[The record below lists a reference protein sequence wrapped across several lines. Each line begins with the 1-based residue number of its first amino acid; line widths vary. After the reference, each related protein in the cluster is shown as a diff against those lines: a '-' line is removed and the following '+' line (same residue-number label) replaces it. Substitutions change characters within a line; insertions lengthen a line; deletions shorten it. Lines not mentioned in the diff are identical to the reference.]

1 MDGTPSPVGIV
12 VDQFSNNSRG
22 HVLKLKKSLYGLKQA
37 SLNWFEKLKQGLTDR
52 GFKPSGINPCLY
64 LKHNMVL
71 LTYVDDC
78 IIIGPSKA
86 SINRFITSMHTG
98 PENFKLTDE
107 GDVNKFLGIEITKL
121 GPDSFELSQPYLI
134 DRLLQFLGLCN
145 NVFATAANPSSTPV
159 AKGLL
164 HRDLAGKP
172 RKHSWKYWTAVGM
185 LSYLQNMS
193 RPEIAMAV
201 HQTAWF
207 SNQPML
213 SHEKSIMR
221 LGRYLLDTRKRGIIY
236 EPEKSLGLECYVD
249 ADFASGWSQADS
261 DNAENVLSRTGY
273 VIMYANC
280 PIHWVSRL
288 QTEIALST
296 AKAEYIA
303 LSQALRDVIPLMTL
317 LREINTVFPVHV
329 STPQFVCKV
338 HEDNQTCITMAT
350 SQRFTSRTKHIA
362 LKYHHFCSHVKNG
375 QIKIMYCRTTEQKA
389 DLLTK
394 PLSDDLFFKL
404 RYMLCGW

>member
-1 MDGTPSPVGIV
+1 MT
-12 VDQFSNNSRG
+12 
-22 HVLKLKKSLYGLKQA
+22 
-37 SLNWFEKLKQGLTDR
+37 
-52 GFKPSGINPCLY
+52 
-64 LKHNMVL
+64 
-71 LTYVDDC
+71 
-78 IIIGPSKA
+78 
-86 SINRFITSMHTG
+86 SIDRFITSMHTG

-145 NVFATAANPSSTPV
+145 NAFATAANPSSTPV

-172 RKHSWKYWTAVGM
+172 RKLSWKYRTAVGM

-201 HQTAWF
+201 HQTARF

-236 EPEKSLGLECYVD
+236 KPDKSLGLECYVD
-249 ADFASGWSQADS
+249 ADFAGGWSQADS

-296 AKAEYIA
+296 AEAEYIA
-303 LSQALRDVIPLMTL
+303 LSQALRDVIPLITL

-338 HEDNQTCITMAT
+338 HEDNQSCITMAT
-350 SQRFTSRTKHIA
+350 SQRFTPRTKHIA
-362 LKYHHFCSHVKNG
+362 LKYHHFRSHVKNG

-394 PLSDDLFFKL
+394 PLTDDLFFKL